1 MYFIYGYIYLMVII
15 MKKDKPNKLTL
26 VIDRRNWAQKVMYHF
41 IELEKAA
48 NRKRESH
55 QDVRF

>member
-1 MYFIYGYIYLMVII
+1 MI
-15 MKKDKPNKLTL
+15 KKNTHNKSTL
-26 VIDRRNWAQKVMYHF
+26 VIDHRNWAQKVMYHF